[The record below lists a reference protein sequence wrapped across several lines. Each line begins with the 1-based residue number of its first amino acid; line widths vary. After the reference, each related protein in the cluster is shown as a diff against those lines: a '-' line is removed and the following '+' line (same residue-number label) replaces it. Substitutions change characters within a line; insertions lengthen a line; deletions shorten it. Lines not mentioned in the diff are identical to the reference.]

1 MATLPIDP
9 FSLYKVTF
17 QNQPGRTWY
26 IDQESQRISGEVDGW
41 AAVRQ
46 AVEIILRTQ
55 RFKWLIYE
63 PFSGTDYRNLIGLDS
78 GYVAA
83 ELQRRIKEALMM
95 DSRVTGIKDYKF
107 HFDGDSLSVS
117 FTVTTV
123 FGDVYETLEVNV

>member
-17 QNQPGRTWY
+17 QNQPGLTWY